1 MKPYEPLPWRYLLA
15 WYATSLCFFL
25 LLPTWKFGLPLW
37 QLPHSDLRAFSCL
50 ALAFLFS
57 AGIGCLF
64 RHTEHGRA
72 LWLTAL
78 FTTASFGL
86 VFLGFLGARTEFSRI
101 ATIIAFAYAIVL
113 VPVPYVM
120 GASRTYWAV
129 AFVALLAAGL
139 VLPFVPTS
147 PPLPKHSSLVIK
159 TEYYNLDVET
169 DRGLFPRSVLG
180 GGLARIGDSYLRLS
194 GDGQLY
200 LFGWENQ
207 ANELAVKPLP
217 YPVPINGE
225 EFAAAAGHPWET
237 STNEGVQESKVD
249 LDHQGLHPEWFRTY
263 GLLAQEVGSRL
274 RLFVT
279 HDYWKPA
286 QECYVERVS
295 MLEAERATILGGA
308 VGPKWRTL
316 YETAPCLPIRGEGSR
331 RGVSFVGYF
340 GGGRMALLDPQTLL
354 LTVGEFGFDGVSS
367 NEVLSQ
373 DPGNSYGKTLTIN
386 ITDGRATLF
395 TLGHRNPEGLFID
408 QSGTIWSTE
417 HGPQGGDEL
426 NQLVRGKNYGW
437 PFATDGT
444 DYGAFSWPLLKPETA
459 QAFQTPLFAWV
470 PSIGISSLLVVQDE
484 LFPQWRGDLLI
495 GSLKAQTLFRARIR
509 DGHVAYLES
518 IELGIRIRDLVEGH
532 DGRIIIV
539 TDGDSLVTIRPKQG
553 HSGEALF
560 AEKCS
565 GCHRSSSTSRQTIG
579 PNLFGVVGR
588 RIASQS
594 DQIYSPAFRQL
605 GGDWTEERLDRFL
618 TAPRE
623 FIPGTAMDYAGL
635 ADAAE
640 RSAIISYLRTQR

>member
-1 MKPYEPLPWRYLLA
+1 M
-15 WYATSLCFFL
+15 
-25 LLPTWKFGLPLW
+25 PLW
-37 QLPHSDLRAFSCL
+37 QLPRSDLRAFSCL
-50 ALAFLFS
+50 AFAFLFS
-57 AGIGCLF
+57 AGIGFLF
-64 RHTEHGRA
+64 RNTDRGRA

-86 VFLGFLGARTEFSRI
+86 VFLGFLGARTEFSRV
-101 ATIIAFAYAIVL
+101 TIMVSFAYAIVF
-113 VPVPYVM
+113 VPAPHVI
-120 GASRTYWAV
+120 GASRKYWAV
-129 AFVALLAAGL
+129 AFVALLATGL
-139 VLPFVPTS
+139 VAPFIPSSLPP
-147 PPLPKHSSLVIK
+147 PKHTSLVIK

-169 DRGLFPRSVLG
+169 DRGLFPRSVVG
-180 GGLARIGDSYLRLS
+180 GGLTRIGDNYLRLS
-194 GDGQLY
+194 GDGHLY
-200 LFGWENQ
+200 LFGWGNQ
-207 ANELAVKPLP
+207 ANDPTVKPLP
-217 YPVPINGE
+217 YLVPLNGE
-225 EFAAAAGHPWET
+225 EFAAAAGHPWEI
-237 STNEGVQESKVD
+237 SSNEGVQENKVD
-249 LDHQGLHPEWFRTY
+249 LEHQGLHPEWFRTY

-279 HDYWKPA
+279 HVYWKA
-286 QECYVERVS
+286 ARECFVERVS
-295 MLEAERATILGGA
+295 MLEAERAAILGGA

-367 NEVLSQ
+367 DEVLSQ

-386 ITDGRATLF
+386 IADGRGTPF

-437 PFATDGT
+437 PFETDGT
-444 DYGAFSWPLLKPETA
+444 DYGAFSWPLAKPETA
-459 QAFQTPLFAWV
+459 QTFQTPLFAWV
-470 PSIGISSLLVVQDE
+470 PSIGVSSLLVVQGE
-484 LFPQWRGDLLI
+484 SFPEWRGDLLI
-495 GSLKAQTLFRARIR
+495 GSLRAQTLFRARVR
-509 DGHVAYLES
+509 DGHVAYLEP
-518 IELGIRIRDLVEGH
+518 IELGSRIRDLVEGH

-539 TDGDSLVTIRPKQG
+539 TDTDSLVTIRPKEG

-565 GCHRSSSTSRQTIG
+565 GCHRSSSTSRQRIG

-588 RIASQS
+588 GIASQS
-594 DQIYSPAFRQL
+594 GQIYSPALRQL
-605 GGDWTEERLDRFL
+605 GGVWTEERLDRFL
-618 TAPRE
+618 TAPGE

-635 ADAAE
+635 ANAAE